1 MGRASRKNSPDCCA
15 AGGPQSEV
23 QSLHGA
29 PNCWPSTAGPAGAE
43 QPLRC
48 RLQLAVLTGVDD
60 HATVLPT
67 ARSHSRRQPLPTV
80 GRATGRATASR
91 VESVAPLSAF
101 LLLCRPSLLLPR
113 VTLPLAQYGIGKLP
127 MAMHLPINW
136 ESNLNCVCTTAGCL
150 RSTAAQNLRGR
161 RHARAT
167 RADLPP

>member
-113 VTLPLAQYGIGKLP
+113 VTLPRAQYGIGKLP
-127 MAMHLPINW
+127 MAMHLRTYQLG
-136 ESNLNCVCTTAGCL
+136 EQLKLCVHNSGLSEVDGCAKPE
-150 RSTAAQNLRGR
+150 RTSSRAN
-161 RHARAT
+161 HAR
-167 RADLPP
+167 